1 MTGFAR
7 LLVGVLVIGVLA
19 WYIRSASSAARLVAR
34 PDSVWTRTLALRDMQ
49 PAANRSQRTT
59 SAGNVVRTPVA
70 RQVIAE
76 RVAPERVAPERVAP
90 ERAVAERVAA
100 APPADQELLR
110 AKIDSALADARVA
123 ARDGEY
129 TTARYTL
136 GWVGRTL
143 DSASGSNANAVIT
156 TLRAQRDSTLQI
168 IRERCKTTVAPRN
181 ANGSPAR
188 PPCP

>member
-70 RQVIAE
+70 RQVIA
-76 RVAPERVAPERVAP
+76 ERVAPERVAP